1 MKKLLKLA
9 LMLVTLNSL
18 IANAASAQND
28 YDNYVARFNEYISA
42 NKECYDRINSKD
54 AGKTVA
60 KEIIFFDMNAS
71 NKITLS
77 IDANKLSDSQKE
89 VLKEYLSDNQMCR
102 SNTKDYIARLP
113 SVFGNL
119 ISTYRQDMDNVYIKL
134 LTSSITI
141 GEANIKKAELVTK
154 LNSDTSQANND
165 YIRALNDRNSSD
177 VDRRQRAAAI
187 LIPYLQNNKPYQLP
201 MPQVQQPVIRPSVNT
216 NCTTYGNQTNCT
228 SQ

>member
-1 MKKLLKLA
+1 MLL
-9 LMLVTLNSL
+9 TLISL
-18 IANAASAQND
+18 IANAGSAQDD
-28 YDNYVARFNEYISA
+28 YDNYVARFSEYGSA
-42 NKECYDRINSKD
+42 SKQCYERINSKD

-60 KEIIFFDMNAS
+60 KEILFSDMNAS

-77 IDANKLSDSQKE
+77 IDPNKLSESQKE

-102 SNTKDYIARLP
+102 SNAREFIARLP
-113 SVFGNL
+113 AVFGNL
-119 ISTYRQDMDNVYIKL
+119 FSSYWQEMDNVYIKL

-141 GEANIKKAELVTK
+141 GEGNIKKAELLTK
-154 LNSDTSQANND
+154 LNSDTSQANSD

-177 VDRRQRAAAI
+177 ADRRQRAAAI
-187 LIPYLQNNKPYQLP
+187 LVPYLQNNKPYQLP
-201 MPQVQQPVIRPSVNT
+201 MPQVQQPVIRPPVNT